1 MIRFALIVASTLG
14 FVLTAALG
22 NLMTP
27 LLRAFR
33 VRQEENEPP
42 TMGGLCLMVGT
53 LAAVGVGWTAACV
66 AQPELLGT
74 ESLLTTRL
82 LIALFG
88 ALCFGAVGL
97 ADDVVRLRHR
107 SPLGL
112 RRPVRLALEA
122 ASGTL
127 VLALLGLLTLIKC
140 LVLHALGALSRMHPS
155 HRWTFALALAQGSE
169 FAFVL
174 LALVQ
179 QGQLFPNKTL
189 SLLTLV
195 VALSMALTPLL
206 LILND
211 RVIQPWFDYRNQADT
226 PEHEQPELVEHPVII
241 AGFGRFGQI
250 VGRLLHGHGI
260 GTTILEQDASQIEML
275 RKYGYQVFYG
285 DASRLDLLHA
295 AGAHKARLLVLS
307 INDPA
312 TSLEVIEM
320 VKKHFPHLKILARA
334 QDRPH
339 AHEILRHGVDSVHRE
354 TLGSAVDLGVEALT
368 QLGFRANQAWRAGQV
383 FKQYDNRLLREQVN
397 YLDDEHTYI
406 NKSLQYR
413 EILSDLLQ
421 DDQEGQERTHAHNWN
436 SGLPDND
443 KEAI

>member
-33 VRQEENEPP
+33 VQQEENEPP

-127 VLALLGLLTLIKC
+127 VLALLGLNHCLPDGLALPGVGYCTLGPLAPVVWLAILVALAESARTADGMDGTVC
-140 LVLHALGALSRMHPS
+140 GCAFIAMLGLMTAMTLLGWFPLGVLPAALAVLHGTEGGEVAGGNKNFFQQFLHRHAPGHP
-155 HRWTFALALAQGSE
+155 AQGR
-169 FAFVL
+169 
-174 LALVQ
+174 Q
-179 QGQLFPNKTL
+179 
-189 SLLTLV
+189 
-195 VALSMALTPLL
+195 TP
-206 LILND
+206 
-211 RVIQPWFDYRNQADT
+211 
-226 PEHEQPELVEHPVII
+226 VERLHP
-241 AGFGRFGQI
+241 AG
-250 VGRLLHGHGI
+250 
-260 GTTILEQDASQIEML
+260 
-275 RKYGYQVFYG
+275 
-285 DASRLDLLHA
+285 
-295 AGAHKARLLVLS
+295 
-307 INDPA
+307 
-312 TSLEVIEM
+312 EVI
-320 VKKHFPHLKILARA
+320 L
-334 QDRPH
+334 RP
-339 AHEILRHGVDSVHRE
+339 
-354 TLGSAVDLGVEALT
+354 AL
-368 QLGFRANQAWRAGQV
+368 
-383 FKQYDNRLLREQVN
+383 D
-397 YLDDEHTYI
+397 
-406 NKSLQYR
+406 
-413 EILSDLLQ
+413 
-421 DDQEGQERTHAHNWN
+421 
-436 SGLPDND
+436 GL
-443 KEAI
+443 

>member
-33 VRQEENEPP
+33 VQQEENEPP

-127 VLALLGLLTLIKC
+127 VLALLRTRREGKQGGAQVDIKKIF
-140 LVLHALGALSRMHPS
+140 P
-155 HRWTFALALAQGSE
+155 W
-169 FAFVL
+169 FVL
-174 LALVQ
+174 L
-179 QGQLFPNKTL
+179 F
-189 SLLTLV
+189 LL
-195 VALSMALTPLL
+195 AS
-206 LILND
+206 
-211 RVIQPWFDYRNQADT
+211 
-226 PEHEQPELVEHPVII
+226 II
-241 AGFGRFGQI
+241 TTVLPRWSGWRF
-250 VGRLLHGHGI
+250 
-260 GTTILEQDASQIEML
+260 
-275 RKYGYQVFYG
+275 
-285 DASRLDLLHA
+285 
-295 AGAHKARLLVLS
+295 
-307 INDPA
+307 
-312 TSLEVIEM
+312 
-320 VKKHFPHLKILARA
+320 
-334 QDRPH
+334 
-339 AHEILRHGVDSVHRE
+339 
-354 TLGSAVDLGVEALT
+354 
-368 QLGFRANQAWRAGQV
+368 
-383 FKQYDNRLLREQVN
+383 
-397 YLDDEHTYI
+397 
-406 NKSLQYR
+406 
-413 EILSDLLQ
+413 
-421 DDQEGQERTHAHNWN
+421 
-436 SGLPDND
+436 
-443 KEAI
+443 

>member
-97 ADDVVRLRHR
+97 ADDLVRLRHR

-127 VLALLGLLTLIKC
+127 VLALLGLNHC
-140 LVLHALGALSRMHPS
+140 LPDG
-155 HRWTFALALAQGSE
+155 LALPG
-169 FAFVL
+169 
-174 LALVQ
+174 
-179 QGQLFPNKTL
+179 
-189 SLLTLV
+189 
-195 VALSMALTPLL
+195 
-206 LILND
+206 
-211 RVIQPWFDYRNQADT
+211 
-226 PEHEQPELVEHPVII
+226 
-241 AGFGRFGQI
+241 
-250 VGRLLHGHGI
+250 VG
-260 GTTILEQDASQIEML
+260 
-275 RKYGYQVFYG
+275 YC
-285 DASRLDLLHA
+285 
-295 AGAHKARLLVLS
+295 
-307 INDPA
+307 
-312 TSLEVIEM
+312 
-320 VKKHFPHLKILARA
+320 
-334 QDRPH
+334 
-339 AHEILRHGVDSVHRE
+339 
-354 TLGSAVDLGVEALT
+354 TLGPLAPVVWLAILVARPRAPAPPTAWTAQSAAAPSSPCWV
-368 QLGFRANQAWRAGQV
+368 
-383 FKQYDNRLLREQVN
+383 
-397 YLDDEHTYI
+397 
-406 NKSLQYR
+406 S
-413 EILSDLLQ
+413 
-421 DDQEGQERTHAHNWN
+421 
-436 SGLPDND
+436 
-443 KEAI
+443 

>member
-97 ADDVVRLRHR
+97 ADDLVRLRHR

-127 VLALLGLLTLIKC
+127 VLALLGLNHC
-140 LVLHALGALSRMHPS
+140 
-155 HRWTFALALAQGSE
+155 
-169 FAFVL
+169 
-174 LALVQ
+174 
-179 QGQLFPNKTL
+179 
-189 SLLTLV
+189 
-195 VALSMALTPLL
+195 
-206 LILND
+206 
-211 RVIQPWFDYRNQADT
+211 
-226 PEHEQPELVEHPVII
+226 
-241 AGFGRFGQI
+241 
-250 VGRLLHGHGI
+250 
-260 GTTILEQDASQIEML
+260 
-275 RKYGYQVFYG
+275 
-285 DASRLDLLHA
+285 
-295 AGAHKARLLVLS
+295 
-307 INDPA
+307 
-312 TSLEVIEM
+312 
-320 VKKHFPHLKILARA
+320 
-334 QDRPH
+334 
-339 AHEILRHGVDSVHRE
+339 
-354 TLGSAVDLGVEALT
+354 
-368 QLGFRANQAWRAGQV
+368 
-383 FKQYDNRLLREQVN
+383 
-397 YLDDEHTYI
+397 
-406 NKSLQYR
+406 
-413 EILSDLLQ
+413 
-421 DDQEGQERTHAHNWN
+421 
-436 SGLPDND
+436 LPDGWPCR
-443 KEAI
+443 ASATAPLGRWPRWSGWRF